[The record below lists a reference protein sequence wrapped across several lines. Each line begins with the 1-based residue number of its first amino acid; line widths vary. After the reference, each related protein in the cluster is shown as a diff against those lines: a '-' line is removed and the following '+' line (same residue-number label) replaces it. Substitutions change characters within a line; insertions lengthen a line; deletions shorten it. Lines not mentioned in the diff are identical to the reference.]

1 MKNLV
6 EELQWRGLVHDIMP
20 GTEEQLLKEMT
31 TTYFEELKTSIP
43 TIFGMGGSNTDNQT
57 LIQSLNNPNLN
68 ISNEPMTITTENQ
81 FTVDFNVIAD
91 DKISAQSIQDINT
104 AISNY
109 FNGPDGTKNMQ
120 ELLTR
125 IDNIRVSNSQ
135 KPIFK

>member
-1 MKNLV
+1 
-6 EELQWRGLVHDIMP
+6 
-20 GTEEQLLKEMT
+20 
-31 TTYFEELKTSIP
+31 
-43 TIFGMGGSNTDNQT
+43 MG
-57 LIQSLNNPNLN
+57 